1 MLAGWIAND
10 VFLFKKQQCR
20 FNDASSFILSGEP
33 FEQAPPITSRIN
45 VGKSQV
51 RANATLM
58 PATKILIVNPNTT
71 ASMTDTIGAAARA
84 VAAPGTEIVAVTSSM
99 GPASIEGYYDE
110 AFAVPGLIQAFS
122 KSIDADAGIIACF
135 DDTGLDAAR
144 SVACFPVV
152 GICEAALVT
161 AGQLAKRIAI
171 VTTLPRSV
179 VPLEELVRRY
189 GFADRA
195 LVTACNV
202 AVLEL
207 EKAGSGAGEKLAAE
221 IARALDKGAEAI
233 VLGCAGMADLAAT
246 LSQKFG
252 VPVIDGVSAAVKQAE
267 ALIALKLMTSRRGSY
282 AFPTPKSYSG
292 MLEGFAPLIGAASTK
307 RPTF

>member
-1 MLAGWIAND
+1 
-10 VFLFKKQQCR
+10 
-20 FNDASSFILSGEP
+20 
-33 FEQAPPITSRIN
+33 
-45 VGKSQV
+45 
-51 RANATLM
+51 M

-144 SVACFPVV
+144 SVARFPVV